1 MSGGLLIV
9 TTAETC
15 GDGASV
21 AVAVI
26 VTVFPAGTLAGAL
39 YVVEAPLS
47 VCVGV
52 NEPQAPTEP
61 QVTVQSTPPLPGS
74 FDTVALTLSVP
85 PAVAEAGSAGVN
97 AMLSALAET
106 VIVVRVRY
114 CWLLTV
120 IVAAFV

>member
-1 MSGGLLIV
+1 MSGAMLIV

-85 PAVAEAGSAGVN
+85 PAVAEVGIDGVN
-97 AMLSALAET
+97 ATLAGVAT
-106 VIVVRVRY
+106 SVIVAMVRY
-114 CWLLTV
+114 CWLFTV
-120 IVAAFV
+120 IVAALV